1 MSIQSL
7 CDKLVTPY
15 ARVESRGAAG
25 SAAFTYPTA
34 GTAFRARLQPS
45 SSYERTIA
53 LQRDSEISH
62 VMYTPADHGL
72 DEQDRIV
79 WDGRNFDVQAKA
91 INFDEQDRLW
101 KTELLE
107 TGQEQ

>member
-15 ARVESRGAAG
+15 ARVRTDGAAG

-34 GTAFRARLQPS
+34 GAPFHVRIQPA

-53 LQRDSEISH
+53 LQRDTEISH
-62 VMYTPADHGL
+62 VMYTPADPGL
-72 DEQDRIV
+72 NEGDRIV

-101 KTELLE
+101 KLEVLE
-107 TGQEQ
+107 TGQQQ